1 MGHVRKQEVNTGETV
16 CAVLRDAKTGELR
29 QTVEGKK
36 SSAPVHTQRVEVI
49 ITDLVTGKVQ
59 RYEVNR

>member
-16 CAVLRDAKTGELR
+16 CAVLRDAKTGEVR
-29 QTVEGKK
+29 QTVEGTV
-36 SSAPVHTQRVEVI
+36 APVHTQRVEVI